1 MTIKTIYDLFNFV
14 SIDNININ
22 SFDYGPELKQ
32 NAANS
37 KLYPQIFLEEPF
49 RIESNPN
56 EIFTFNVLYLDRAL
70 DNSNTSIV
78 ECISKMHLVSNQCFE
93 ILKLASKSVI
103 PNFTISELNEKITF
117 QELFSDVLCG
127 VRVQYQIIA
136 AKDLKKC
143 ENGSKGLSFSDYIN
157 NLPTDIE
164 IPN

>member
-49 RIESNPN
+49 RISNPN

-70 DNSNTSIV
+70 DNTNASIV
-78 ECISKMHLVSNQCFE
+78 ECISKMHLLSNQCFE
-93 ILKLASKSVI
+93 ILKNALTSVRDGSI
-103 PNFTISELNEKITF
+103 TEGEKITF
-117 QELFSDVLCG
+117 QQLFSDVLCG
-127 VRVQYQIIA
+127 VRVEYTITA

-143 ENGSKGLSFSDYIN
+143 ENGSEGLSFKDYIN
-157 NLPTDIE
+157 TLPTDIE
-164 IPN
+164 IPT